1 MPGDLGPQ
9 PTLARRGV
17 TNTGED
23 DFVLDK
29 AFALIEAS
37 GKGPGPVSG
46 CSADDPEVGP
56 SRRRYRERLYSTA
69 EGNPSTRPAK
79 MLANS

>member
-17 TNTGED
+17 TNTGQD

-29 AFALIEAS
+29 AFALIEGFWEVSQSSAEVLRATLGVAKNGS
-37 GKGPGPVSG
+37 RDENRNRNPV
-46 CSADDPEVGP
+46 
-56 SRRRYRERLYSTA
+56 ER
-69 EGNPSTRPAK
+69 
-79 MLANS
+79 

>member
-17 TNTGED
+17 TNTGQD

-29 AFALIEAS
+29 AFALIEGIWEVA
-37 GKGPGPVSG
+37 GFE
-46 CSADDPEVGP
+46 EVGWTRSGDNEGLRIP
-56 SRRRYRERLYSTA
+56 LA
-69 EGNPSTRPAK
+69 ESQP
-79 MLANS
+79 